1 MKTNFKT
8 VYLHTAISNEVDR
21 KFTPEEAH
29 AVTVLISMLRSQYR
43 IGAQHALKW
52 RRFVKDNTMTI
63 TDYEKIA
70 TIVWCA
76 QNSHSSGRFGTY
88 TKLDDGSGW
97 DGRVEVASGPTVLVR
112 CGVHRCLVH
121 GWQVQFKGFIGQAQD
136 LEEAA
141 RLALEAGRDVSATRD
156 YSLQRG

>member
-1 MKTNFKT
+1 MKINFEI
-8 VYLHTAISNEVDR
+8 VNAHTALCSEWDR

-76 QNSHSSGRFGTY
+76 RNGHSSGHSSGRFGTY
-88 TKLDDGSGW
+88 TKLDDGSAW

-112 CGVHRCLVH
+112 CGAS
-121 GWQVQFKGFIGQAQD
+121 WQVQFNGFIGQDAD

>member
-1 MKTNFKT
+1 
-8 VYLHTAISNEVDR
+8 
-21 KFTPEEAH
+21 
-29 AVTVLISMLRSQYR
+29 
-43 IGAQHALKW
+43 
-52 RRFVKDNTMTI
+52 MTI

-76 QNSHSSGRFGTY
+76 QNGFDSGRFGTY

-97 DGRVEVASGPTVLVR
+97 DGRVEVASGPTVIVY
-112 CGVHRCLVH
+112 CGSY
-121 GWQVQFKGFIGQAQD
+121 GWQVQFKCFIGEDPD

-156 YSLQRG
+156 YRLGR